1 MWQREGKGK
10 AEMECKNAQ
19 AENKKE
25 GKTERKRR
33 KEMVS
38 VGLSKAEKTQEDGAH
53 QLLAQLIIPASP
65 CPSDQCFK
73 IRKGVSHTKP
83 GCFSKGWTEYTRMKL
98 HHSNTTKK
106 TKDKKN
112 QK

>member
-1 MWQREGKGK
+1 MLPSRSYRVWQREGKGK

-83 GCFSKGWTEYTRMKL
+83 GCFSKGCFCTGPWAG
-98 HHSNTTKK
+98 
-106 TKDKKN
+106 
-112 QK
+112 